1 MDHRV
6 SMVYRTRP
14 VRTVVGFLVV
24 VVILGGCIT
33 KTPPAEPDDWPEA
46 QEVKVALQ
54 PGDMIDVRYAYW
66 SDFDQ
71 EQYVRPDGKITLP
84 LVGAV
89 EAAGMTPEELT
100 AHLNEIYADKLKD
113 PEIVVIVRTLDSQRV
128 YVGGEVHRPGLV
140 RMSGRITALEAIMQS
155 GGFVTLSAKV
165 SSVVVIRHRD
175 GKRYAR
181 SVNLRKALENPN
193 SEPFYLEPFDVV
205 FVPRTAIDRVDMYVE
220 QYVNRIIPRNV
231 HMQFGLHRYYQ
242 TDTDKVRQMAPTQ
255 VQLTPLP

>member
-1 MDHRV
+1 
-6 SMVYRTRP
+6 MVYRTRP
-14 VRTVVGFLVV
+14 VRVVAGFLVV

-46 QEVKVALQ
+46 KEVKVVLQ
-54 PGDMIDVRYAYW
+54 PGDMIDVRYLYW

-71 EQYVRPDGKITLP
+71 QQFVRPDGKLTLP

-89 EAAGMTPEELT
+89 DVAGLTPEELT
-100 AHLNEIYADKLKD
+100 EHLNAIYADKLKD
-113 PEIVVIVRTLDSQRV
+113 PEIVVIVRALDSQRV

-140 RMSGRITALEAIMQS
+140 RMSGRITALEAIIES

-165 SSVVVIRHRD
+165 SSVVIIRHRD

-181 SVNLRKALENPN
+181 SLDLRKALEKPN

-205 FVPRTAIDRVDMYVE
+205 FVPRTAIDRVDQYVE
-220 QYVNRIIPRNV
+220 QYLNRIIPRNV
-231 HMQFGLHRYYQ
+231 YMNFGLQRYYQ
-242 TDTDKVRQMAPTQ
+242 TDTDDVDQRTPTQ
-255 VQLTPLP
+255 YQLTPLP